1 MDFELQFPKEDL
13 SVWASRYSYSAEV
26 GEDKVAEV
34 GSKLRRQG
42 HLTLAQLA
50 QVCEWKTSRTK
61 STLQKNTDAFVQEV
75 TSACF
80 DSETERFRIS
90 VLTLLQG
97 VGWPTASVVL
107 HFGHEDRY
115 PIIDV
120 RALES
125 LGVEEPSSY
134 SFDLWWPY
142 VQACRRLA
150 DRNELTMR
158 EVDQALWK
166 YSEEQSDRR

>member
-1 MDFELQFPKEDL
+1 MTFTLQFPEEKLPE
-13 SVWASRYSYSAEV
+13 WSRRYDYTTRVPEST
-26 GEDKVAEV
+26 VAEK
-34 GSKLRRQG
+34 GKKMQEQG
-42 HLTLAQLA
+42 HLTLRQIAQI
-50 QVCEWKTSRTK
+50 CEWKTTRSK
-61 STLQKNTDAFVQEV
+61 SMVQKNTDAFVREV
-75 TSACF
+75 TSACS
-80 DSETERFRIS
+80 DSETEQFRIS
-90 VLTLLQG
+90 VLTLLHG

-125 LGVEEPSSY
+125 FGVEEPSSY

-158 EVDQALWK
+158 EVDQALWQ